1 MIGGSSAS
9 SPESRANKTTVSPL
23 SAHLPRRPGPHFPRA
38 DGPGKYIIWRVIPAS
53 MVTNHEHL
61 RRLRVWQCVVCLIV
75 AVFAVSVE
83 TRCLAKNDHTFLSP
97 TVLAAKSAYI
107 ENHGSAELEDETYKE
122 LRIWRRWEIV
132 GTRVMADVA
141 VVVSLQ
147 DPHAGSKPSRSLV
160 HLELIDTKSEETV
173 YSASGR
179 TVRDIIRELAK
190 RIEKKEQ

>member
-1 MIGGSSAS
+1 MLAVMA
-9 SPESRANKTTVSPL
+9 ANYK
-23 SAHLPRRPGPHFPRA
+23 
-38 DGPGKYIIWRVIPAS
+38 
-53 MVTNHEHL
+53 HL
-61 RRLRVWQCVVCLIV
+61 REFQVWQPQVCLTV
-75 AVFAVSVE
+75 VVFALLLEVPCFA
-83 TRCLAKNDHTFLSP
+83 RNDRTFLSP
-97 TVLAAKSAYI
+97 TVIAAKSAYI
-107 ENHGSAELEDETYKE
+107 ENRASPELGDETYKE

-147 DPHAGSKPSRSLV
+147 DPQAGSKPSRSLV

-173 YSASGR
+173 YSASGK

>member
-9 SPESRANKTTVSPL
+9 SPESPANKCVT
-23 SAHLPRRPGPHFPRA
+23 SALPDHLPRRTSLDSPRVA
-38 DGPGKYIIWRVIPAS
+38 GHGTYIIRKVMPGA
-53 MVTNHEHL
+53 MATNYERLHS
-61 RRLRVWQCVVCLIV
+61 LRVWQRLVCLTV
-75 AVFAVSVE
+75 AVFAVSLEVLCFA
-83 TRCLAKNDHTFLSP
+83 RNDRTFLSP
-97 TVLAAKSAYI
+97 TVIAAKSAYI
-107 ENHGSAELEDETYKE
+107 ENRGSAELEDETYKE

-147 DPHAGSKPSRSLV
+147 NPQPGSKPSRSLV

-190 RIEKKEQ
+190 RIERKEQ